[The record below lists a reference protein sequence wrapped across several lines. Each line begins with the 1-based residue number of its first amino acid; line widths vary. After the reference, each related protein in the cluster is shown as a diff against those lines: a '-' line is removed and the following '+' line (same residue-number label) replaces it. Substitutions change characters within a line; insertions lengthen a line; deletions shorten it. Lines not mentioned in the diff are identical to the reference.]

1 MKCKEKNKGVKTQ
14 QNIQELWD
22 NLKRYNICIVG
33 IPEEERENGAEE
45 ILKVRVADNFQKWMI
60 DQIADSESSKSFTE
74 YKRSIPRHIVVKP
87 LKNKKWKKKRN
98 SWKKPGGGDDLG
110 ENLAHGETR

>member
-45 ILKVRVADNFQKWMI
+45 ILEVIVADNFQK
-60 DQIADSESSKSFTE
+60 
-74 YKRSIPRHIVVKP
+74 
-87 LKNKKWKKKRN
+87 
-98 SWKKPGGGDDLG
+98 
-110 ENLAHGETR
+110 